1 MEEAFSLWIEN
12 INQKHIPG
20 GGNVLQHKVQGFCSV
35 QFQASSGTPRQ
46 MWGGE
51 TTIQPYLLQHYFE
64 QKKIKVT

>member
-20 GGNVLQHKVQGFCSV
+20 GGNVLQHKVQGFCNV

-46 MWGGE
+46 MWGGRQLYNL
-51 TTIQPYLLQHYFE
+51 ICCSIILN
-64 QKKIKVT
+64 KKRLK